1 MIVAH
6 NPIISLADD
15 TPMFG
20 SPFRMPG
27 ETMRHDSAAA
37 PRPNSRSKLRRRDV
51 LRGAAAGVV
60 GSLLTGLPKGYA
72 GGLFA
77 DDTPE
82 QPDVRLGFVAIQSCG
97 PIVIGH
103 EKGFF
108 KKHGLNTTLA
118 KENGWGAV
126 RDKVVSGENHG
137 SHLKY
142 AQPLGQTVGVLGG
155 AKTTI
160 VAPYT
165 LCRGGSVFMASI
177 KLKDRL
183 TIDPKTWK
191 TVADELRANGEAMT
205 VALPLPFGWHGMM
218 YRHWLA
224 NAGINAD
231 KDLKVIT
238 LPPAQMVQ
246 NIRVGTMHAC
256 AMVEPWGDRGV
267 TDKITFI
274 VAYGHELWPDHPIKA
289 FGMLETFANEKP
301 KTVKAMLCGLQEAAQ
316 WCDDPNNHEELAKI
330 LSTPTYLNSPAP
342 TILRPLRGEFAW
354 GDGRTAKDPRNAISY
369 SRDTSP
375 QPREAKWHLAQ
386 FRRWGHVTGTPDY
399 EGVTKTV
406 LRKDLY
412 LEAMAQLGVTPPAE
426 NNDPITLWD
435 KSAFD
440 PAKPEESIRS
450 FAVHSMKD

>member
-1 MIVAH
+1 MRPSR
-6 NPIISLADD
+6 NT
-15 TPMFG
+15 TPR
-20 SPFRMPG
+20 S
-27 ETMRHDSAAA
+27 S
-37 PRPNSRSKLRRRDV
+37 SRVTLRRRDV

-60 GSLLTGLPKGYA
+60 GGLLAGLPRGYA

-77 DDTPE
+77 DDAPE
-82 QPDVRLGFVAIQSCG
+82 QPEVRLGIVAIQSCA

-103 EKGFF
+103 EKGLF
-108 KKHGLNTTLA
+108 KKHGLSTTIA
-118 KENGWGAV
+118 KENGWGAA

-155 AKTTI
+155 AKTAM

-165 LCRGGSVFMASI
+165 LCRGGSVFMAATS
-177 KLKDRL
+177 LKGRL
-183 TIDPKTWK
+183 SLDAASWK
-191 TVADELRANGEAMT
+191 AVADELREKGEAMT
-205 VALPLPFGWHGMM
+205 IALPLPFGWHGMM

-224 NAGINAD
+224 NAGIHAD

-289 FGMLETFANEKP
+289 FGMLDTFAQEKP
-301 KTVKAMLCGLQEAAQ
+301 KTVKAMLRGLQEAAL
-316 WCDDPNNHEELAKI
+316 WCDNPDNHEELAKI

-354 GDGRTAKDPRNAISY
+354 GDGRTEKDPRNAISY
-369 SRDTSP
+369 ARDTSP

-386 FRRWGHVTGTPDY
+386 FRRWGNIEGAPDY
-399 EGVTKTV
+399 EGITKNV
-406 LRKDLY
+406 QRADLY
-412 LEAMAQLGVTPPAE
+412 SEAMRELGVQAPAV
-426 NNDPITLWD
+426 NADPIKLWD
-435 KSAFD
+435 GSSFD
-440 PAKPEESIRS
+440 PAKPEESATS
-450 FAVHSMKD
+450 FKIHSLKG